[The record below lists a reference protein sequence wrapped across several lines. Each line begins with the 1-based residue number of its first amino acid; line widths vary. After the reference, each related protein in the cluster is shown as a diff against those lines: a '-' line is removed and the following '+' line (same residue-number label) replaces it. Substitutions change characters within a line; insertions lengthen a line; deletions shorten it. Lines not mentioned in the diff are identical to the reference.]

1 VKKRL
6 IIFGSAREGENQMV
20 IYKVYLRS
28 SGEKGE
34 LIGVLPERRVNRAR
48 IDSDSV
54 MKWSMARFGNTFNP
68 DQLCFV
74 QKTI

>member
-1 VKKRL
+1 
-6 IIFGSAREGENQMV
+6 MV
-20 IYKVYLRS
+20 IYEVYLRD

-34 LIGVLPERRVNRAR
+34 LISVLPERRVDRDR

-54 MKWSMARFGNTFNP
+54 MKWSRTLFGNAIDT
-68 DQLCFV
+68 DQLLFV